1 MPQITYASLV
11 FSGFNSKR
19 YYSFLPP
26 PISNVRYPKSN
37 HSFVD
42 GNFEFNEFNDEYIS
56 SFSTVPRCI
65 GSPLEWVVVFGVSN
79 CNQDIIQYIN
89 TVTGQYKFYNS
100 YNNLCY
106 RGICD
111 TSR

>member
-19 YYSFLPP
+19 YYSFLSP

-56 SFSTVPRCI
+56 SFSTVPACFRSGNWQLQYYCDQFRSTWKNIDTGELRHYVNYMCFPGPCI
-65 GSPLEWVVVFGVSN
+65 YS
-79 CNQDIIQYIN
+79 
-89 TVTGQYKFYNS
+89 T
-100 YNNLCY
+100 
-106 RGICD
+106 
-111 TSR
+111 